1 MTQDERG
8 TTLIR
13 ETGFGYFPLALVA
26 RLPYAMMIVGV
37 LTIVVAGRGSL
48 QLGGLTSAAV
58 GIGTAI
64 FGSLIGAAADRFG
77 QRPVLLAVA
86 AANSAALAGL
96 AIIVY
101 SDLPDWSMLLV
112 AFAVGATAPQIAPL
126 SRTRLVA
133 IIKERLPLSRRPKVL
148 NTTMS
153 YESTADEVIF
163 IFGPVIVGVLA
174 TTMAPWAP
182 IAGASLLT
190 LVFVTAF
197 ALHHTSRPAVSQAE
211 RAETLA
217 PTRELFRPT
226 LLVVIAGIFGVGLF
240 FGAMLTSLTA
250 FMGELGSAESAGLL
264 YGVMGVGSAILALSV
279 ALFPPSFSQRAR
291 WLVFGAVLLAGTT
304 GLFFVSSVPGVA
316 LALVVAG
323 IGIGPTLVTL
333 YSIAADRSPEGRGA
347 TVMTMLGSSLVLGQ
361 SLSAAVTGTIGEQ
374 FGATAALTIPA
385 IAAAVVLVFAV
396 ANWFLSRP
404 ARATA

>member
-37 LTIVVAGRGSL
+37 LTLVVAGRGSL

-77 QRPVLLAVA
+77 QRPVLLLVA

-96 AIIVY
+96 ALIVY

-112 AFAVGATAPQIAPL
+112 AFSVGATAPQIAPL

-133 IIKERLPLSRRPKVL
+133 IVKEKLPASRRPKVL
-148 NTTMS
+148 NSTMS

-190 LVFVTAF
+190 LIFVTAF
-197 ALHHTSRPAVSQAE
+197 ALHPTSRPAISQAQ

-217 PTRELFRPT
+217 PSRELFRVR

-250 FMGELGSAESAGLL
+250 FMGELGSSESAGLL

-279 ALFPPSFSQRAR
+279 TLFPPAFRQRAR
-291 WLVFGAVLLAGTT
+291 WLVFGAVLLLGTG
-304 GLFFVSSVPGVA
+304 GLFLVDTIAGVA
-316 LALVVAG
+316 VALVVAG

-374 FGATAALTIPA
+374 FGATAALMVPA
-385 IAAAVVLVFAV
+385 VAAAVVLFFAIV
-396 ANWFLSRP
+396 NWFLSAPKR
-404 ARATA
+404 